1 MEEGKKRSLTI
12 GNETIEVSE
21 EVYRAYMRPI
31 KAENQRKRRQWKCRV
46 LSENGGHYYRC
57 NNRCEACAYYLAGN
71 NALGNHLSLDKMVE
85 DGVFIEDKSLELEN
99 NFIEKETN
107 KEEYKKLYEAIKKLT
122 EKEKSLLKLLFYKH
136 KSTVEVSVILGVSQ
150 QAISKAKM
158 KIIKK
163 LKLFLK
169 KWL

>member
-12 GNETIEVSE
+12 GKETIEVSE

-31 KAENQRKRRQWKCRV
+31 KAEHQRKRRQWKCRV
-46 LSENGGHYYRC
+46 LSENGGHYCRC

-71 NALGNHLSLDKMVE
+71 NALGNNLSLDKMVE
-85 DGVFIEDKSLELEN
+85 NGVFIEDKSLELEN

-107 KEEYKKLYEAIKKLT
+107 KEEYQKLYEAIKKLT
-122 EKEKSLLKLLFYKH
+122 EKERSLLKLLFYKH
-136 KSTVEVSVILGVSQ
+136 KSTVEISAILGVSQ

>member
-12 GNETIEVSE
+12 GKETIEVSE

-31 KAENQRKRRQWKCRV
+31 K
-46 LSENGGHYYRC
+46 
-57 NNRCEACAYYLAGN
+57 
-71 NALGNHLSLDKMVE
+71 
-85 DGVFIEDKSLELEN
+85 
-99 NFIEKETN
+99 
-107 KEEYKKLYEAIKKLT
+107 
-122 EKEKSLLKLLFYKH
+122 
-136 KSTVEVSVILGVSQ
+136 
-150 QAISKAKM
+150 AISKAKM

>member
-1 MEEGKKRSLTI
+1 
-12 GNETIEVSE
+12 
-21 EVYRAYMRPI
+21 
-31 KAENQRKRRQWKCRV
+31 
-46 LSENGGHYYRC
+46 
-57 NNRCEACAYYLAGN
+57 
-71 NALGNHLSLDKMVE
+71 MVE

-107 KEEYKKLYEAIKKLT
+107 KEEYQKLYEAIKKLT
-122 EKEKSLLKLLFYKH
+122 EKERSLLKLLFYKH
-136 KSTVEVSVILGVSQ
+136 KSTVEISAILGVSQ

>member
-1 MEEGKKRSLTI
+1 MEEDKKRSLTI
-12 GNETIEVSE
+12 GKETIEVSE

-31 KAENQRKRRQWKCRV
+31 KAERQRKRREWKCRV

-85 DGVFIEDKSLELEN
+85 DGVYIEDRAQDLEN
-99 NFIEKETN
+99 RYIEKETES
-107 KEEYKKLYEAIKKLT
+107 EEYQKLYEAIKKLT
-122 EKEKSLLKLLFYKH
+122 EKERSLLKLLFYKH
-136 KSTVEVSVILGVSQ
+136 KSTVEISAILGVSQ

>member
-1 MEEGKKRSLTI
+1 MQENKKYYLTI
-12 GNETIEVSE
+12 GNDTIEVTE
-21 EVYRAYMRPI
+21 DVYRAYVRPI
-31 KAENQRKRRQWKCRV
+31 KAERQRKRREWKCKL
-46 LSENGGHYYRC
+46 LSKNGGHFLRC
-57 NNRCEACAYYLAGN
+57 TQRCESCAYYMAGN
-71 NALGNHLSLDKMVE
+71 NAQGNNLSLDKMAE

-107 KEEYKKLYEAIKKLT
+107 KEEYQKLYEAIKKLT

-136 KSTVEVSVILGVSQ
+136 KSTVEISAILGVSQ